1 MKVGRFSRTKD
12 ADRLVAKTFEYVP
25 SIRTGLQRVYVMM
38 ANVQWP
44 MANGVTFSKKI
55 LIYL

>member
-25 SIRTGLQRVYVMM
+25 SIRTGLQRDYVMM
-38 ANVQWP
+38 ANVFH
-44 MANGVTFSKKI
+44 GVAFSKKI